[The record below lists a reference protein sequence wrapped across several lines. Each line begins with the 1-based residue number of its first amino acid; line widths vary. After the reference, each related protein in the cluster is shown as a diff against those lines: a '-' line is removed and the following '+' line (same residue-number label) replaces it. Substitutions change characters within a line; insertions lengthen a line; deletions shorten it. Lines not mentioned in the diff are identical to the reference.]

1 MYVHSNLFFLN
12 SISIY
17 IYKHLLPTA
26 HNNIHS
32 SGEMYVCILCPVI
45 FEVKMLGEVQ
55 SLPSV
60 KEMLTTAEKILGCL
74 VGKYLIEDPVRSLV
88 ITWYNNV

>member
-1 MYVHSNLFFLN
+1 MYVHSKHFFLN
-12 SISIY
+12 SISK
-17 IYKHLLPTA
+17 KHLLPTA

-74 VGKYLIEDPVRSLV
+74 VGKYLIEGGPR
-88 ITWYNNV
+88 IQ